1 MMDNNLV
8 LQFLTQINDAIDY
21 KLSGLSQI
29 KSAIIHSVNQN
40 GTVNLYIP
48 PNRTV
53 YHNIQNQS
61 IYRNLQPGD
70 NVKIIVE
77 NGSLSSMWVIGGFQL
92 DVQDAPRVVNQVDV
106 DIIYPIGSI
115 YMAVNQSDPAILF
128 GGQWEQIKGMLS
140 LNVEDTSSG
149 SGLTVYM
156 WKRIG

>member
-21 KLSGLSQI
+21 KLSGLTQI

-92 DVQDAPRVVNQVDV
+92 DAQDTPRIASQVDV
-106 DIIYPIGSI
+106 DTIYPIGSI

-128 GGQWEQIKGMLS
+128 GGQWEQIKSTLS
-140 LNVEDTSSG
+140 LNLSDINSEQS
-149 SGLTVYM
+149 LAVYM

>member
-21 KLSGLSQI
+21 KLSGLTQI

-92 DVQDAPRVVNQVDV
+92 NPQDVRHTAAGQIDVDV
-106 DIIYPIGSI
+106 IYPIGSI
-115 YMAVNQSDPAILF
+115 YMTINQSDPAILF
-128 GGQWEQIKGMLS
+128 GGQWEQIENELFFGT
-140 LNVEDTSSG
+140 EI
-149 SGLTVYM
+149 VYT